1 MYCAAMH
8 LETTWIYHI
17 RTKFLL
23 IPGKQAHSS
32 FYADAFSFK
41 RTCDFV
47 HDRKIGFTSRA
58 PCRPCAGTYVCSSSH
73 VHIIASCSSIRL
85 DSLHFNEL
93 SCLHQ
98 SHSQARPLVVKSAPW
113 ADEGDPVFCF
123 LLFCPPSFRLVEFL
137 YTTLSIYSKC
147 RS

>member
-47 HDRKIGFTSRA
+47 HDRKKIGFTSRA

-73 VHIIASCSSIRL
+73 VHIIASILMRVELFAPVPQPGPSPCCEVCSLGRRRRSGFL
-85 DSLHFNEL
+85 FSFVLSPKLQAGGVSLYYFVHL
-93 SCLHQ
+93 Q
-98 SHSQARPLVVKSAPW
+98 
-113 ADEGDPVFCF
+113 
-123 LLFCPPSFRLVEFL
+123 
-137 YTTLSIYSKC
+137 
-147 RS
+147 

>member
-47 HDRKIGFTSRA
+47 HDRKKLGLPHEHHVGRVQGRMFAA
-58 PCRPCAGTYVCSSSH
+58 PATYT
-73 VHIIASCSSIRL
+73 L
-85 DSLHFNEL
+85 LHPF
-93 SCLHQ
+93 
-98 SHSQARPLVVKSAPW
+98 
-113 ADEGDPVFCF
+113 
-123 LLFCPPSFRLVEFL
+123 
-137 YTTLSIYSKC
+137 
-147 RS
+147 